1 MEIREIEVFRSV
13 MQVGTTRKA
22 AELLGVSQSAISQA
36 LARLEKKADLRFFE
50 RVRGRLIPTRE
61 AAALMV
67 QVDRFFTG
75 FELIEH
81 CIRGLKT
88 VGLERLT
95 VASFPAL
102 GAGFLPRAIEAF
114 GPARRK
120 ILVSLQVMSSR
131 DVYQQVMAG
140 QADFGLMADELPVE
154 SLEHSVFLEIPG
166 VIVMHARHPLVRR
179 KLITPDDMA
188 AHPFIALNPEDQ
200 GRRLLDKALAQ
211 QDLMLSPVVETPY
224 SSSICE
230 LALRGVGIGMAH
242 PLTAFDYLSKGLV
255 LKRMAVS
262 VSARTLLVIR
272 PGAPLAGTAR
282 EFLKAMR
289 IQLQADLSSLA
300 ACLNNPS

>member
-1 MEIREIEVFRSV
+1 MFRAV

-22 AELLGVSQSAISQA
+22 AELLCVSQSAVSQA
-36 LARLEKKADLRFFE
+36 LARLEKNAGLRFFE
-50 RVRGRLIPTRE
+50 RVRGRLVPTRE

-75 FELIEH
+75 FEMIEH

-88 VGLERLT
+88 VGLARLT

-114 GPARRK
+114 DPARRDM
-120 ILVSLQVMSSR
+120 LVSLQIMSSR

-140 QADFGLMADELPVE
+140 QADFGLMADELPVD
-154 SLEHSVFLEIPG
+154 SLEHSVFLEVPG
-166 VIVMHARHPLVRR
+166 VIVMHAHHPLVQRR
-179 KLITPDDMA
+179 LITLEDMA

-200 GRRLLDKALAQ
+200 GRIQLERALAQ

-242 PLTAFDYLSKGLV
+242 PLTALDYLPKGLV
-255 LKRMAVS
+255 LKRMAVT
-262 VSARTLLVIR
+262 VNARTLLVIR
-272 PGAPLAGTAR
+272 PGAPLAGTAK

-289 IQLQADLSSLA
+289 IQLQADLSSLTA
-300 ACLNNPS
+300 YLDRPS